1 MEVARERRGAVES
14 DSLAFYRPEARGWQP
29 ANGWH
34 WRARRSSV
42 MAGEGGTARC
52 RAVRAVTSRIGQ
64 RRGRVRGSSG
74 GAEATASLTTRA
86 TCVVPGSSARRAG
99 RRRGAARRGT
109 GGSARSL
116 RGPARQLAVVVGLV
130 LDSGACDSSA
140 CSSCWL
146 VLE

>member
-1 MEVARERRGAVES
+1 VVRWRATVWPFIGRRRGG
-14 DSLAFYRPEARGWQP
+14 RQP
-29 ANGWH
+29 ADGWH

-42 MAGEGGTARC
+42 MAGEGGAVRC

-64 RRGRVRGSSG
+64 RRGRVRGGRVRGGSG